1 MAATF
6 TDSARHL
13 LLHSRPFQLSVGVAV
28 YFTLAAL
35 YSAVGDRPVP
45 VQQAVTNPPNPATAT
60 EYGMPAAAPSPA
72 PAADQTP
79 VASAPLVA
87 ARSLD
92 SIFIKVKDDDAA
104 PAGKDVYRPWPIVIV
119 HPAFSNGGKDIPA
132 DDVGQIPMT
141 TNELSLALVKKAGL
155 PLPGTFAWP
164 GFELQGW
171 LTARSA
177 GRYAL
182 VATVET
188 ATAIWASPQDCLFE
202 GTIDGKTAFRETGG
216 AMSTGDNQRFRATLL
231 GGMAL
236 DKGVYRL
243 RLWTTCS
250 APDRYQ
256 PANPP
261 TFRVS
266 FDIKAPGDTGMRALR
281 EDDILHQDERSS
293 P

>member
-1 MAATF
+1 MANQIALKDT
-6 TDSARHL
+6 ARHL
-13 LLHSRPFQLSVGVAV
+13 LLHNRLFQISFGFAV

-35 YSAVGDRPVP
+35 YSAVGNRPVP
-45 VQQAVTNPPNPATAT
+45 VRPAD
-60 EYGMPAAAPSPA
+60 PA
-72 PAADQTP
+72 PAAT
-79 VASAPLVA
+79 APLIA
-87 ARSLD
+87 ARSVD
-92 SIFIKVKDDDAA
+92 SIFIKVNGDDVA

-141 TNELSLALVKKAGL
+141 TNELSLAMVKKAGL

-171 LTARSA
+171 LAARSA

-188 ATAIWASPQDCLFE
+188 ATALLASPQDCLFE
-202 GTIDGKTAFRETGG
+202 GTVDGKTAFRETGG
-216 AMSTGDNQRFRATLL
+216 AVSDGSNQRFRATLL
-231 GGMAL
+231 GGVAL
-236 DKGVYRL
+236 SKGVYRL
-243 RLWTTCS
+243 RLWVTCS

-266 FDIKAPGDTGMRALR
+266 FDIKAPDDTGMRALR
-281 EDDILHQDERSS
+281 EDDILHPDRK
-293 P
+293 